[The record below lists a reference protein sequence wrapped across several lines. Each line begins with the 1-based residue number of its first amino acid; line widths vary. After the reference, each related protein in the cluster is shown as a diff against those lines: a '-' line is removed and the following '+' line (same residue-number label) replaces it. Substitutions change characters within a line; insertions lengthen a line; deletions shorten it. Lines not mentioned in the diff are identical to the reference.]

1 MKVEPMRAMMLEAI
15 GAPLVMRE
23 VPVPEP
29 ATHEVTVSVEAC
41 GVCGTDLKLQNGM
54 FAQMPLPFILGHEI
68 AGRVTAAGGP
78 GGEHLIGRQVAI
90 PLSWT
95 CGACDACQRGLDQF
109 CSSQVGRPGFITD
122 GGFRDTLTAPA
133 HLVVPLNDDIDPL
146 KAALLADCIS
156 TVHHAI
162 GRARIEPGERV
173 LIVGAGGLGIH
184 ALQLL
189 ISVGAEV
196 SVSEPD
202 PVKRQVALEYGAVI
216 ALEPGELSDLPPADG
231 SFATGYSAAFDF
243 VGNESSTTA
252 ALNQLVP
259 GGRLV
264 LVGYTPGADVSSPA
278 FNMVLNE
285 RQIIGSRASTQGDL
299 IATSELLATGALEAI
314 VSKTYELGDVNDALS
329 DLADGQLVGRGVI
342 DLRIGRTKP

>member
-1 MKVEPMRAMMLEAI
+1 MRAMMLDAI
-15 GAPLVMRE
+15 GAPLVLRE
-23 VPVPEP
+23 LPEPEP
-29 ATHEVTVSVEAC
+29 APHEVTISVEAC
-41 GVCGTDLKLQNGM
+41 GVCGTDLKLQKGV
-54 FAQMPLPFILGHEI
+54 FAAMPLPFILGHEI

-78 GGEHLIGRQVAI
+78 EGEHLVGRQVAV

-95 CGACDACQRGLDQF
+95 CGDCEACRRGADQF
-109 CSSQVGRPGFITD
+109 CSSQVGRPGFTTD
-122 GGFRDTLTAPA
+122 GGFRDVMCAPT
-133 HLVVPLNDDIDPL
+133 HLMVPLSDEIDPL

-162 GRARIEPGERV
+162 GRARIEQGERV
-173 LIVGAGGLGIH
+173 LIIGAGGLGIH

-189 ISVGAEV
+189 ARIGAEV

-202 PVKRQVALEYGAVI
+202 PVKRQLALDYGAI
-216 ALEPGELSDLPPADG
+216 AALEPGELANLPPADG

-264 LVGYTPGADVSSPA
+264 LVGYTPGAEVSSAA

-285 RQIIGSRASTQGDL
+285 RQILGSRASTQADL
-299 IATSELLATGALEAI
+299 IATSELLATGAVEAI
-314 VSKTYELGDVNDALS
+314 VSKTYELGDVNDAFA
-329 DLADGQLVGRGVI
+329 DLAGGQLVGRGVI
-342 DLRIGRTKP
+342 DLRIGRSA